1 MRRDNVN
8 CEGFVRVY
16 LGTSDVVT
24 CSDVIVVR
32 FTRCYIV
39 EFEFEHDPDMLR
51 QN

>member
-24 CSDVIVVR
+24 CSDVVVR